1 MAKVFLSA
9 GHGGSD
15 PGAVNGSLR
24 EADVNL
30 NALLACRD
38 VLEDHGVIVICS
50 RTTDENDPVS
60 QEVNEAN
67 ASGAD
72 IAVSF
77 HANAGGGDG
86 FEVYYY
92 SSSSK
97 GLRLAQL
104 CEKYVKS
111 DLGQNSRGCKTG
123 DKLKFVRATNMVAV
137 LVESFFVDNAKDRT
151 IGDTVAEQRAFGVA
165 YAKAILEYLGIA
177 YNANAG
183 KPTTT
188 TPSDKNENNSSAT
201 KNLYRVRKTWA
212 DAKSQL
218 GAFASLDNA
227 KAACTSGYTVYDWN
241 GVAVYGAELEASKPA
256 TTDQLYRVRKTW
268 ADAKSQ
274 LGAYA
279 ILDNA
284 KNNCPEGYSVF
295 DSNGNVVYT
304 YTAPVTKPVE
314 PTPTPAPEVE
324 KPKVEKP
331 VSPLKGLSKD
341 EFIAYIGPKAVAD
354 MERSGVLASV
364 TMAQAILES
373 GWGQSGLA
381 LNANNLFGMKAK
393 LSGNTWKSDWKGNCY
408 SSVTKEEYKVGQITE
423 ITAEFRAYDSIDE
436 SIKDHSDYLLGAMNG
451 SKKRYAGLT
460 DCVKYRDAIQ
470 LIKDGGYA
478 TDSKYVD
485 KVCAIIEQY
494 GLAKYDPAV
503 NEEEPV
509 TPEPEVK
516 EPEKEEIPTPVQPE
530 PTPTPTPVEPE
541 DTKDDLTNEEIED
554 VEKKLTGFAA
564 LINSIVKI
572 ILKLLGGL
580 KK

>member
-1 MAKVFLSA
+1 MARKVFLSA

-15 PGAVNGSLR
+15 PGAVNGSLH

-30 NALLACRD
+30 NTLLACRD

-50 RTTDENDPVS
+50 RTKDENDPVS
-60 QEVNEAN
+60 QEVVEAN
-67 ASGAD
+67 ASGAE

-97 GLRLAQL
+97 GLKLAQL

-137 LVESFFVDNAKDRT
+137 LTESFFVDNAKDRT
-151 IGDTVAEQRAFGVA
+151 IGDTVAEQRAFGVC
-165 YAKAILEYLGIA
+165 YAKAILEYLDIP

-183 KPTTT
+183 NTATT
-188 TPSDKNENNSSAT
+188 TPSDKNENST
-201 KNLYRVRKTWA
+201 PVTQNLYRVRTSWA
-212 DAKSQL
+212 DAKSQI

-227 KAACTSGYTVYDWN
+227 KAACKSGYTVYDWN
-241 GVAVYGAELEASKPA
+241 GVAIYGAELDAAKP
-256 TTDQLYRVRKTW
+256 TTDKLYRVRKSW

-274 LGAYA
+274 IGAYA

-284 KNNCPEGYSVF
+284 KAACKEGYTVY
-295 DSNGNVVYT
+295 DWNGKAVYT
-304 YTAPVTKPVE
+304 YTAPTLVTPE
-314 PTPTPAPEVE
+314 PTPEPTPET
-324 KPKVEKP
+324 PKVEKP
-331 VSPLKGLSKD
+331 VSVLKGMSKD
-341 EFIAYIGPKAVAD
+341 EFLAYIGPKAKAD
-354 MERSGVLASV
+354 MERSGILASV
-364 TMAQAILES
+364 TLAQAILES

-408 SSVTKEEYKVGQITE
+408 SSVTKEEYKVGEITE

-451 SKKRYAGLT
+451 SKKRYEGLT
-460 DCVKYRDAIQ
+460 DCVKYRDAVQ

-478 TDSKYVD
+478 TDSQYVD
-485 KVCAIIEQY
+485 KLCTLIEQY
-494 GLAKYDPAV
+494 NLNKYDPAV
-503 NEEEPV
+503 NDEEPKV
-509 TPEPEVK
+509 E
-516 EPEKEEIPTPVQPE
+516 EPEKEETPTPVTPE
-530 PTPTPTPVEPE
+530 PTPTPVDPE
-541 DTKDDLTNEEIED
+541 EEKKDDELTDDEIDD

-564 LINSIVKI
+564 LINSIIKI
-572 ILKLLGGL
+572 IKALLNGL
-580 KK
+580 KKK